1 MSVSVQNF
9 SEEELKLLN
18 SNLAVKLMLQQKD
31 SINPAKVLRYVE
43 YEKNLE
49 KLQVEL
55 IKLQNWVIDNQK
67 RVCILFEGRDAA
79 GKGGAIRRLTHHM
92 NPRFYNVVAL
102 PKPTDQERG
111 QWYFQRYINKLP
123 NPGEIVLF
131 DRSWYNRAV
140 VEPVNDFCNQE
151 EYERFMSEVNH
162 FETMITNDG
171 MILIKLY
178 FSITKKEQQRRFDEI
193 KRNPL
198 KRWKMSPVDDK
209 AQELWDVYTEY
220 KQRMFDHT
228 HSEKCPWVVLEADR
242 KTKARVQAI
251 EHVLKTVPYTSEAV
265 EAENTERT
273 PEFGL

>member
-1 MSVSVQNF
+1 MSIPEPQF
-9 SEEELKLLN
+9 SEEDLELLN
-18 SNLAVKLMLQQKD
+18 SSKAIKLMLQQKGN
-31 SINPAKVLRYVE
+31 INPAKVLRYIS
-43 YEKNLE
+43 YEEKLE
-49 KLQVEL
+49 TLQVEL
-55 IKLQNWVIDNQK
+55 IKLQNWVIENQK

-79 GKGGAIRRLTHHM
+79 GKGGAIRRLTHHL

-102 PKPTDQERG
+102 PKPTEQERG

-140 VEPVNDFCNQE
+140 VEPVNDFCTNE

-171 MILIKLY
+171 IILIKLY

-198 KRWKMSPVDDK
+198 KRWKMSPVDEK
-209 AQELWDVYTEY
+209 AQELWDVYTDY

-228 HSEKCPWVVLEADR
+228 HSEVNPWVILEADK
-242 KTKARVQAI
+242 KTAARVAAI
-251 EHVLKTVPYTSEAV
+251 EYVLNAMPYQSETSEV
-265 EAENTERT
+265 
-273 PEFGL
+273 